1 MTILKIIL
9 GISAMLT
16 LIGCTTPIKLSD
28 IPPQYISDLMYS
40 HYNCEQIRHERARL
54 VIVLASVLERASQV
68 EWKARLRRISEVLGD
83 ESPTATLPGG
93 NQASYL
99 ARLKGELI
107 AIEKAANLKDCLDI
121 KSVDI
126 ETELLKGINLQKAK
140 HLKDISKF
148 QCAYICNVGTE
159 LVLTL
164 QFAQPHHREPLQCVL
179 HQEDLL
185 NFVQEILN
193 EYYPKLPQLLTLRSQ
208 EPYLS
213 SD

>member
-107 AIEKAANLKDCLDI
+107 AIEKAANLKDCLDRACS
-121 KSVDI
+121 KRVNALCC
-126 ETELLKGINLQKAK
+126 ERFGG
-140 HLKDISKF
+140 ISKADRF
-148 QCAYICNVGTE
+148 GSTRKWGSPSRSDAADAPNRHNPKGWG
-159 LVLTL
+159 
-164 QFAQPHHREPLQCVL
+164 
-179 HQEDLL
+179 
-185 NFVQEILN
+185 NFGPEQ
-193 EYYPKLPQLLTLRSQ
+193 RS
-208 EPYLS
+208 P
-213 SD
+213 